1 MSATPSSATPS
12 SATPSSARAA
22 TAGDARTQAP
32 APRSIV
38 IANAGSGKT
47 WTLANRILRWS
58 IDEVRAGREPQPAR
72 MLAVTFTRKA
82 AGEILARVLSHAAQ
96 GARAGDAGAKARKE
110 FSAVIGDATE
120 GEYRAA
126 LKALAAELHRLPIG
140 TIDGFFHRIATAM
153 PEEVGLPAEWTL
165 AEEHELDELRASAA
179 AEILSDDSAEALLDL
194 LEQGEPRPSVSRAIE
209 SRLGGD
215 SVTPLDMYRAV
226 AVAGEAAVDRVFG
239 WAETLEIETLETE
252 EGLTREKWDAVLAF
266 AGTLQV
272 PTGKNGKP
280 YSGFESAWKKL
291 QSNLHA
297 RDFRSIA
304 KSTLFAK
311 IVERGKFGPAVVP
324 DDFIAF
330 GTQLLPHLRAALVK
344 DLRSQLRA
352 VRELLPM
359 ADGALTRLQVDRG
372 LFSFS
377 DVTRGV
383 AAAAG
388 RAGSRV
394 ANPDELR
401 AALGVD
407 LRDLAI
413 DEAQDTSVEQFL
425 ALRPLLE
432 DVLGVSDPARA
443 GGFLLVGDPKQSIY
457 GWRGG
462 TPGLIAEI
470 SQTYAAQLGASEP
483 LRKSFR
489 SSPILMDFVN
499 RVFADFRSDVMGLA
513 KAETTARLTSAR
525 VDLDGW
531 IARAGLPA
539 ESLDSAFERAL
550 GEWRFERHESAKP
563 KIGGRIAAYAYGK
576 LGGGGGSADAGDD
589 SGSPSS
595 SPGGSSSGDA
605 EAGDGGG
612 ASDGDAIV
620 VTPYEVA
627 ADIAARIVREH
638 PTRTVGILART
649 NKAIADTMGELKKR
663 GVAASDEGR
672 AILLDSPAV
681 VGVVAMLRLVDRPDD
696 GISHFLVSRGPMAVV
711 TGLPPME
718 EHGSPHKAAVRARE
732 FAAIMR
738 ARIADHGLAR
748 VVREAFDALAR
759 LGLSPIDASRLAR
772 VVAIAEDF
780 VDAPP
785 ARLLDFIDAV
795 EADTA
800 DSSSADRVR
809 VMTVHRSKG
818 LEFDEVICLTLD
830 ENWGETPVGWGVYR
844 PRPSEP
850 PRLIGPLLSEQIRCF
865 VPELSVL
872 ERDERRRGLLDDL
885 SSFYVAITR
894 ARRGLHLVMN
904 HEDKGKSPTA
914 AKLIRCA
921 LMRPAPAP
929 DTLAN
934 ASDFVPD
941 WQQAKPVPCAPGE
954 TKPFWESVYEG
965 ADDGEASAAPQVAT
979 QVAMQVATP
988 ARPQDSSKAAAQ
1000 PPTADAGAEAARLG
1014 AAAAHAL
1021 PAGAAQPLVVIKPRA
1036 RGRAAPPSSHAPR
1049 SLWALDPFTDD
1060 DIAVRGVF
1068 VHECFREV
1076 RSIDDLAEQ
1085 SRRDALIERARRRA
1099 AVEKGAPIS
1108 DELSDEIRGVLARI
1122 ASSRGQ
1128 PGSIASALEVAGDS
1142 ASARVLAELAF
1153 AREVDG
1159 AIINGRIDRLVLSLR
1174 GGVPVGATIID
1185 FKTGAKD
1192 SPREVLDAKIAGYRS
1207 QLEAYG
1213 DAVAEMFTI
1222 PREAVRLELLF
1233 VDRGEVVVLGS
1244 S

>member
-1 MSATPSSATPS
+1 MSTTPAST
-12 SATPSSARAA
+12 TPSSARVAA
-22 TAGDARTQAP
+22 AGDAATLAP

-96 GARAGDAGAKARKE
+96 GARAGDAGTKARKE

-165 AEEHELDELRASAA
+165 AEQHELDELRASAA
-179 AEILSDDSAEALLDL
+179 AEILSDESAEALLDL

-239 WAETLEIETLETE
+239 WAETLESE

-280 YSGFESAWKKL
+280 YSAFEGAWKKL
-291 QSNLHA
+291 QSDLHA

-304 KSTLFAK
+304 KSTLFAR
-311 IVERGKFGPAVVP
+311 IVEGEKFGPTVVP
-324 DDFIAF
+324 DDFIVF
-330 GTQLLPHLRAALVK
+330 GAQLLPHLRAALVK
-344 DLRSQLRA
+344 DLLSQLRA
-352 VRELLPM
+352 VRKLLPM
-359 ADGALTRLQVDRG
+359 ADGTLTRLQVDRG

-432 DVLGVSDPARA
+432 DVLGVIDPARA

-499 RVFADFRSDVMGLA
+499 RVFADFRGDVLGLA

-525 VDLDGW
+525 VDLEGW

-589 SGSPSS
+589 SSP
-595 SPGGSSSGDA
+595 PGGSSSGDA
-605 EAGDGGG
+605 EAGDGAA

-649 NKAIADTMGELKKR
+649 NRAIADTMSELKKR

-672 AILLDSPAV
+672 AVLLDSPAV

-696 GISHFLVSRGPMAVV
+696 GISHFLVSRGPMAAV

-718 EHGSPHKAAVRARE
+718 EHGSPRDAAVRARE
-732 FAAIMR
+732 FAATMR

-759 LGLSPIDASRLAR
+759 LGLSPLDASRLAR

-785 ARLLDFIDAV
+785 ARLLEFIDAV

-904 HEDKGKSPTA
+904 HEEKGKSPTA

-921 LMRPAPAP
+921 LMRPAPGP

-941 WQQAKPVPCAPGE
+941 WQQAKPIPCALGE

-965 ADDGEASAAPQVAT
+965 ADGGEASAPQQSAT
-979 QVAMQVATP
+979 HAA
-988 ARPQDSSKAAAQ
+988 PQDSSRAAAQ
-1000 PPTADAGAEAARLG
+1000 PPTAAADAARSG
-1014 AAAAHAL
+1014 AAAAYAV
-1021 PAGAAQPLVVIKPRA
+1021 PASAAQPLVAIKPRA
-1036 RGRAAPPSSHAPR
+1036 RGRAAPPSSHAQR
-1049 SLWALDPFTDD
+1049 SPWALDPFTDD

-1076 RSIDDLAEQ
+1076 RSIDDLSEP

-1122 ASSRGQ
+1122 ASSRGE
-1128 PGSIASALEVAGDS
+1128 PGSIASALEVAADT
-1142 ASARVLAELAF
+1142 ASVRVLAELAF

-1159 AIINGRIDRLVLSLR
+1159 AIVNGRIDRLVLAMR
-1174 GGVPVGATIID
+1174 DGVPIGATIID
-1185 FKTGAKD
+1185 FKTGAAGASQEK
-1192 SPREVLDAKIAGYRS
+1192 LDEKIAAYRE
-1207 QLEAYG
+1207 QLSAYG

-1222 PREAVRLELLF
+1222 PRAAIRLELLF
-1233 VDRGEVVVLGS
+1233 VDRGEVIALTEDR
-1244 S
+1244 

>member
-1 MSATPSSATPS
+1 MSATPSSTSTP
-12 SATPSSARAA
+12 TG
-22 TAGDARTQAP
+22 GDARTQAP

-96 GARAGDAGAKARKE
+96 GARAGDAGEKSRKE
-110 FSAVIGDATE
+110 FSAVIGNATE
-120 GEYRAA
+120 VEYRAA

-165 AEEHELDELRASAA
+165 AEEHELDELRATAA
-179 AEILSDDSAEALLDL
+179 AEILSDESAEALLDL

-226 AVAGEAAVDRVFG
+226 AVAGEEAVDRVFG
-239 WAETLEIETLETE
+239 WAETLAVE
-252 EGLTREKWDAVLAF
+252 EGLTREKWDAVLAL

-272 PTGKNGKP
+272 PTTKSGKP
-280 YSGFESAWKKL
+280 NVRFESAWVKL
-291 QSNLHA
+291 RSNLHA

-304 KSTLFAK
+304 KSTLFVNMEAGGSFASAS
-311 IVERGKFGPAVVP
+311 IP
-324 DDFIAF
+324 DDFRAF
-330 GTQLLPHLRAALVK
+330 GAQLLPHLRAALVK

-359 ADGALTRLQVDRG
+359 ADRALTRLQVDRG

-377 DVTRGV
+377 DITRGV

-394 ANPDELR
+394 ANPSELR

-432 DVLGVSDPARA
+432 DVLGVGDPAQA

-499 RVFADFRSDVMGLA
+499 RVFADFRGDVLGLA
-513 KAETTARLTSAR
+513 KAETTGKLASAR
-525 VDLDGW
+525 VDLDDW
-531 IARAGLPA
+531 VARAGLPA
-539 ESLDSAFERAL
+539 DSLASAFERAL
-550 GEWRFERHESAKP
+550 CEWRFERHESAKP

-589 SGSPSS
+589 SGSST
-595 SPGGSSSGDA
+595 GTSSGDG
-605 EAGDGGG
+605 EAGEGG
-612 ASDGDAIV
+612 SDGDGIV

-696 GISHFLVSRGPMAVV
+696 GISHFLVSRGPMAAV

-718 EHGSPHKAAVRARE
+718 EHGSPHKAAGRARE
-732 FAAIMR
+732 FAATMR
-738 ARIADHGLAR
+738 ARIADDGLAL

-850 PRLIGPLLSEQIRCF
+850 PRLIGPLLSEQIRHF

-894 ARRGLHLVMN
+894 AKRGLHLVMN
-904 HEDKGKSPTA
+904 HEEKGKSPTA

-921 LMRPAPAP
+921 LMRPAPKP

-934 ASDFVPD
+934 ASDFVSD
-941 WQQAKPVPCAPGE
+941 WQQAKPVVCEPGE
-954 TKPFWESVYEG
+954 VKPFWESVYEG
-965 ADDGEASAAPQVAT
+965 VGSEGVGSE
-979 QVAMQVATP
+979 
-988 ARPQDSSKAAAQ
+988 AAASEGPKRVPRGATSSEDSTNERPSGRSPGA
-1000 PPTADAGAEAARLG
+1000 PPV
-1014 AAAAHAL
+1014 
-1021 PAGAAQPLVVIKPRA
+1021 PLVEVKPRA
-1036 RGRAAPPSSHAPR
+1036 RGRAAPPSSHDAP
-1049 SLWALDPFTDD
+1049 SAWAHDPFTDD
-1060 DIAVRGVF
+1060 DIALRGVL

-1076 RSIDDLAEQ
+1076 RGIEDLVDAS
-1085 SRRDALIERARRRA
+1085 SRAGLVSRARRRA
-1099 AVEKGAPIS
+1099 SVEKGEPIS
-1108 DELSDEIRGVLARI
+1108 DALASEVRDLLDRILARREAPASI
-1122 ASSRGQ
+1122 ASSLDL
-1128 PGSIASALEVAGDS
+1128 SAYAREGLEP
-1142 ASARVLAELAF
+1142 RVLAELPF
-1153 AREVDG
+1153 TREVGG
-1159 AIINGRIDRLVLSLR
+1159 AIVNGRIDRLVLALR
-1174 GGVPVGATIID
+1174 EGVPESATIID
-1185 FKTGAKD
+1185 FKTGAVGV
-1192 SPREVLDAKIAGYRS
+1192 PQAVLDAKIAAYWS

-1213 DAVAEMFTI
+1213 DAVSEMFSL
-1222 PREAVRLELLF
+1222 PRERVRLELLF
-1233 VDRGEVVVLGS
+1233 VDRGEVVRPEQVPAHP
-1244 S
+1244 

>member
-1 MSATPSSATPS
+1 MSATPSSTTPSSTTPS
-12 SATPSSARAA
+12 SATPLSTSTA
-22 TAGDARTQAP
+22 TGGDARTQAP

-96 GARAGDAGAKARKE
+96 GARAGDAGVKARRE

-179 AEILSDDSAEALLDL
+179 AEILSDESAEALLDL

-226 AVAGEAAVDRVFG
+226 AVAGEAEVNRVFG
-239 WAETLEIETLETE
+239 WAETLETE
-252 EGLTREKWDAVLAF
+252 EGLTREKWEAVLAF
-266 AGTLQV
+266 AGILQV
-272 PTGKNGKP
+272 PAGKNGKP
-280 YSGFESAWKKL
+280 YSSFESAWKKL
-291 QSNLHA
+291 QSQISA

-311 IVERGKFGPAVVP
+311 IVGRGKFGPAVVP

-432 DVLGVSDPARA
+432 DVLGVGDPARA

-499 RVFADFRSDVMGLA
+499 RVFADFRGDVLGLA
-513 KAETTARLTSAR
+513 KTETTARLTSAR
-525 VDLDGW
+525 VDLDSW

-539 ESLDSAFERAL
+539 ESLASAFERAL

-589 SGSPSS
+589 SGSP
-595 SPGGSSSGDA
+595 GGSSSGDG
-605 EAGDGGG
+605 EAGDGAG
-612 ASDGDAIV
+612 ASDGDEIV

-638 PTRTVGILART
+638 PDRTVGILART

-718 EHGSPHKAAVRARE
+718 EHGSPRKAAVRARE
-732 FAAIMR
+732 FAAEMR

-904 HEDKGKSPTA
+904 HEEKGKSPTA

-921 LMRPAPAP
+921 LMRPAPEP
-929 DTLAN
+929 DTVAN

-941 WQQAKPVPCAPGE
+941 WQQAKPVVCAPGE

-965 ADDGEASAAPQVAT
+965 AEDGEASAAPQA
-979 QVAMQVATP
+979 A
-988 ARPQDSSKAAAQ
+988 PQHPQHPQHSSKAAAQ
-1000 PPTADAGAEAARLG
+1000 PPTAATDPARTGAVAANAVP
-1014 AAAAHAL
+1014 AA
-1021 PAGAAQPLVVIKPRA
+1021 AAQPLVVIKPRA
-1036 RGRAAPPSSHAPR
+1036 RGRAAPPSSHAQR

-1076 RSIDDLAEQ
+1076 RSIDDLAEP
-1085 SRRDALIERARRRA
+1085 SRREAIVERARSRA

-1128 PGSIASALEVAGDS
+1128 PGSIASALEVAGDT
-1142 ASARVLAELAF
+1142 ASARVLTELAF

-1159 AIINGRIDRLVLSLR
+1159 AIVNGRIDRLVLSLR
-1174 GGVPVGATIID
+1174 EGVPVGATIID

-1192 SPREVLDAKIAGYRS
+1192 SPRDSLDAKIAGYRS

-1222 PREAVRLELLF
+1222 PRESVRLELLF
-1233 VDRGEVVVLGS
+1233 VDRGEAIALEEVR
-1244 S
+1244 

>member
-1 MSATPSSATPS
+1 
-12 SATPSSARAA
+12 
-22 TAGDARTQAP
+22 
-32 APRSIV
+32 
-38 IANAGSGKT
+38 
-47 WTLANRILRWS
+47 
-58 IDEVRAGREPQPAR
+58 
-72 MLAVTFTRKA
+72 
-82 AGEILARVLSHAAQ
+82 
-96 GARAGDAGAKARKE
+96 
-110 FSAVIGDATE
+110 
-120 GEYRAA
+120 
-126 LKALAAELHRLPIG
+126 
-140 TIDGFFHRIATAM
+140 
-153 PEEVGLPAEWTL
+153 
-165 AEEHELDELRASAA
+165 
-179 AEILSDDSAEALLDL
+179 
-194 LEQGEPRPSVSRAIE
+194 
-209 SRLGGD
+209 
-215 SVTPLDMYRAV
+215 
-226 AVAGEAAVDRVFG
+226 
-239 WAETLEIETLETE
+239 
-252 EGLTREKWDAVLAF
+252 
-266 AGTLQV
+266 
-272 PTGKNGKP
+272 
-280 YSGFESAWKKL
+280 
-291 QSNLHA
+291 
-297 RDFRSIA
+297 
-304 KSTLFAK
+304 
-311 IVERGKFGPAVVP
+311 
-324 DDFIAF
+324 
-330 GTQLLPHLRAALVK
+330 
-344 DLRSQLRA
+344 
-352 VRELLPM
+352 
-359 ADGALTRLQVDRG
+359 
-372 LFSFS
+372 
-377 DVTRGV
+377 
-383 AAAAG
+383 
-388 RAGSRV
+388 
-394 ANPDELR
+394 
-401 AALGVD
+401 
-407 LRDLAI
+407 
-413 DEAQDTSVEQFL
+413 
-425 ALRPLLE
+425 
-432 DVLGVSDPARA
+432 
-443 GGFLLVGDPKQSIY
+443 
-457 GWRGG
+457 
-462 TPGLIAEI
+462 
-470 SQTYAAQLGASEP
+470 
-483 LRKSFR
+483 
-489 SSPILMDFVN
+489 
-499 RVFADFRSDVMGLA
+499 MGLA

-563 KIGGRIAAYAYGK
+563 KIGGRVAAYAYGK

-605 EAGDGGG
+605 EAGDGAG
-612 ASDGDAIV
+612 ASDDDVIV

-649 NKAIADTMGELKKR
+649 NKAIADTMSELKKR

-718 EHGSPHKAAVRARE
+718 EHGSPHKAAARARE

-759 LGLSPIDASRLAR
+759 IGLSPIDASRLAR

-904 HEDKGKSPTA
+904 HEEKGKSPTA

-921 LMRPAPAP
+921 LMRPAPEP
-929 DTLAN
+929 DALAN

-941 WQQAKPVPCAPGE
+941 WQQAKPVVCAPGE
-954 TKPFWESVYEG
+954 AKPFWESVYEG
-965 ADDGEASAAPQVAT
+965 AEGGEASAVQQSAAH
-979 QVAMQVATP
+979 
-988 ARPQDSSKAAAQ
+988 ARPRDSSKAAAQ
-1000 PPTADAGAEAARLG
+1000 PPTAAADAARSG
-1014 AAAAHAL
+1014 TAAAHAL
-1021 PAGAAQPLVVIKPRA
+1021 PAGATPTLVVIKPRA
-1036 RGRAAPPSSHAPR
+1036 RGRAAPPSSHAQR

-1060 DIAVRGVF
+1060 DIALRGVF

-1076 RSIDDLAEQ
+1076 RSIDDLVEP

-1108 DELSDEIRGVLARI
+1108 DELSDEIRGLLARI
-1122 ASSRGQ
+1122 SSSRGQ

-1142 ASARVLAELAF
+1142 ASARVFAELAF

-1174 GGVPVGATIID
+1174 DGVPVGATIID

-1192 SPREVLDAKIAGYRS
+1192 SPREVLDAKIAGYQS

-1233 VDRGEVVVLGS
+1233 VDRGESIALEEIR
-1244 S
+1244 

>member
-1 MSATPSSATPS
+1 MSATPSSTTPSAATPS
-12 SATPSSARAA
+12 SPTPSAARAA
-22 TAGDARTQAP
+22 TGRDAGTQAP

-179 AEILSDDSAEALLDL
+179 AEILSDELAESLLDL

-239 WAETLEIETLETE
+239 WAETLETE

-280 YSGFESAWKKL
+280 YSAFESAWRKL
-291 QSNLHA
+291 QSDLRE

-304 KSTLFAK
+304 KSTLFAR
-311 IVERGKFGPAVVP
+311 IVEGGKFGPAVVP

-330 GTQLLPHLRAALVK
+330 GAQLLPHLRAALVK
-344 DLRSQLRA
+344 DLRSQLHA
-352 VRELLPM
+352 VRKLLPM
-359 ADGALTRLQVDRG
+359 ADGALTRIQVDRG
-372 LFSFS
+372 LFSFG

-432 DVLGVSDPARA
+432 DVLGVGDPARA

-499 RVFADFRSDVMGLA
+499 RVFADFRGDVLGLA
-513 KAETTARLTSAR
+513 KTETTARLTSAR

-563 KIGGRIAAYAYGK
+563 EIGGRIAAYAYGK
-576 LGGGGGSADAGDD
+576 LGGGGGSADAGDE
-589 SGSPSS
+589 SGSSGGSRSS
-595 SPGGSSSGDA
+595 SAGGSSSGDA
-605 EAGDGGG
+605 EAADGAG
-612 ASDGDAIV
+612 ASDDDAIV

-649 NKAIADTMGELKKR
+649 NKAIADTMSELKKR

-732 FAAIMR
+732 FAAAMR

-904 HEDKGKSPTA
+904 HEEKGKSPTA

-921 LMRPAPAP
+921 LMRPAPEP

-941 WQQAKPVPCAPGE
+941 WQQAKPVVCAPGE
-954 TKPFWESVYEG
+954 PKPFWESVYAGAEG
-965 ADDGEASAAPQVAT
+965 REASAAQRAATQVAT
-979 QVAMQVATP
+979 QAA
-988 ARPQDSSKAAAQ
+988 PQDSSTAAAQ
-1000 PPTADAGAEAARLG
+1000 PPAAASDAARTG
-1014 AAAAHAL
+1014 AAVSDAL
-1021 PAGAAQPLVVIKPRA
+1021 PAGAARPLIEIKPRP
-1036 RGRAAPPSSHAPR
+1036 RGRAAPPSSHESVSP
-1049 SLWALDPFTDD
+1049 WTVDPFTND

-1076 RSIDDLAEQ
+1076 RSIDDLC
-1085 SRRDALIERARRRA
+1085 DARARGSLIERARTRA
-1099 AVEKGAPIS
+1099 AVEKGEPIS
-1108 DELSDEIRGVLARI
+1108 DALAEEVRGLLSRI
-1122 ASSRGQ
+1122 ASERGK
-1128 PGSIASALEVAGDS
+1128 PGSIAEALDVGPPGPS
-1142 ASARVLAELAF
+1142 VRVYAELAF
-1153 AREVDG
+1153 TREVGG
-1159 AIINGRIDRLVLSLR
+1159 AIVNGRIDRLVLSLR
-1174 GGVPVGATIID
+1174 DRVPIGATIID
-1185 FKTGAKD
+1185 FKTGATNVT
-1192 SPREVLDAKIAGYRS
+1192 REVFDAKVAAYRS
-1207 QLEAYG
+1207 QLAAYG
-1213 DAVAEMFTI
+1213 DAVAEMFTV
-1222 PREAVRLELLF
+1222 PRDAVRLELLF
-1233 VDRGEVVVLGS
+1233 VDRGEVVAV
-1244 S
+1244 